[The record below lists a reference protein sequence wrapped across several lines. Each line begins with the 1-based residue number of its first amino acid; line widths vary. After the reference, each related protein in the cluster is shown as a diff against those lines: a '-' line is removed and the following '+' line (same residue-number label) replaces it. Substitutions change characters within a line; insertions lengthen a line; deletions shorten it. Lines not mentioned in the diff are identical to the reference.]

1 MGAQPFALESSS
13 PASDAQSVPFP
24 SEWVTLT
31 QQAHIEL
38 VMQIHFFQA
47 MHERAVAHA
56 AWREARYQSVLRQMK
71 AQGELREAALQVQLQ
86 EARSAHPG
94 SAAAPVWQQSRTPP
108 QRRAGS
114 ALRGA
119 RPSRPGGLRRSGT
132 AKAVKR
138 PR

>member
-13 PASDAQSVPFP
+13 PASDAQSVPFA

-86 EARSAHPG
+86 EA
-94 SAAAPVWQQSRTPP
+94 Q
-108 QRRAGS
+108 
-114 ALRGA
+114 A
-119 RPSRPGGLRRSGT
+119 RIRDL
-132 AKAVKR
+132 
-138 PR
+138 